1 MGSWPERLV
10 NRQQKK
16 GDTKFGEVGW
26 VPIKSSLM
34 SYGENLDFLSVI
46 GNNYRVS
53 IKGVS

>member
-1 MGSWPERLV
+1 M

-34 SYGENLDFLSVI
+34 SYGENLDFLSAI